1 MNSNVNAA
9 PEVSNTRLVRW
20 AALSIALHL
29 ALLAP
34 WPFAPRLSGQ
44 HETVLSVSLVSDRR
58 LSRPTRLITHYKPTA
73 AVMSPAD
80 NARALFKRTDTASVT
95 AEHAVSSL
103 SSPTT
108 TAEIGDVSDGSGL
121 DSGASQAHIRSLL
134 LADLARHFDYP
145 LVARARGW
153 QGTVL
158 LGLRVESDGHLDQV
172 HIENSSGYA
181 VLDRSALNSV
191 NRLGYLSE
199 AVAWLNG
206 RSHDIQLPVIYRLV
220 EN

>member
-1 MNSNVNAA
+1 MNSNVNVA
-9 PEVSNTRLVRW
+9 PEITNARLVRW
-20 AALSIALHL
+20 VALSLALHL

-34 WPFAPRLSGQ
+34 WPFAPRLTGQ
-44 HETVLSVSLVSDRR
+44 HETVLSVSLVPDRS
-58 LSRPTRLITHYKPTA
+58 LSRPTRFITHYK
-73 AVMSPAD
+73 SIPAEILHAH
-80 NARALFKRTDTASVT
+80 NARPLLERTDTAFVR
-95 AEHAVSSL
+95 AEQAISSRSL
-103 SSPTT
+103 PTT
-108 TAEIGDVSDGSGL
+108 TAEIGDVSDGSSL
-121 DSGASQAHIRSLL
+121 DSGASQARIRALL

-191 NRLGYLSE
+191 NRLGYLTE

>member
-1 MNSNVNAA
+1 MNSNVT
-9 PEVSNTRLVRW
+9 PEVTNTRLVRW
-20 AALSIALHL
+20 TALSLALHL

-34 WPFAPRLSGQ
+34 WPFAPRLTGQ

-58 LSRPTRLITHYKPTA
+58 LSRPTRFITHYKSTQ
-73 AVMSPAD
+73 AVTSPAD
-80 NARALFKRTDTASVT
+80 NAHPLLERTDTASVT
-95 AEHAVSSL
+95 AEHAVSSH
-103 SSPTT
+103 SSPI
-108 TAEIGDVSDGSGL
+108 TAALTSDVSDGSGQ
-121 DSGASQAHIRSLL
+121 DNGASQAHIRALL

-158 LGLRVESDGHLDQV
+158 LGLRVESNGRLENVHL
-172 HIENSSGYA
+172 ERSSGYA
-181 VLDRSALNSV
+181 VLDRSALNSLS
-191 NRLGYLSE
+191 RLGYLTE

-206 RSHDIQLPVIYRLV
+206 RSLDMQLPVIYRLV